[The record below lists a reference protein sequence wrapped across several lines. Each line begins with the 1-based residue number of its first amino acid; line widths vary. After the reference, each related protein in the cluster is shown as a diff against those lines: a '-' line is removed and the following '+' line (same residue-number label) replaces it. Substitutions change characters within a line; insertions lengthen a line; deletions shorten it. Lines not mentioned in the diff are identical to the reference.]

1 MELPIAEI
9 VQNAHDFNPRGRMTQ
24 DLRPAIEA
32 LFLELERK
40 HVDYVLVGGVAVLS
54 YVEGRNTQD
63 IDLIVRADQLSAIDW
78 AATVQD
84 HDFGRAQF
92 RGVRVDLLLRSN
104 ILFEHVAAHERT
116 TTQFHGQSVPV
127 ATRKGLLLLKLYAL
141 PSLYRNGQ
149 LARAALYETDVRMLL
164 QGASISDEELLGQ
177 LGALLSPS
185 DIAEL
190 ARILREQREKRRF

>member
-1 MELPIAEI
+1 MA
-9 VQNAHDFNPRGRMTQ
+9 Q

-32 LFLELERK
+32 LFLELEQK
-40 HVDYVLVGGVAVLS
+40 NLDYVLVGGVAVLS

-84 HDFGRAQF
+84 HDFGRAHY

-104 ILFEHVAAHERT
+104 RLFDHVATHEQT
-116 TTQFHGQSVPV
+116 TTQFHGRPVPV
-127 ATRKGLLLLKLYAL
+127 ATRKGLVLLKLYAL
-141 PSLYRNGQ
+141 PSLYRHGQ

-164 QGASISDEELLGQ
+164 QGATISDEELLKE

-190 ARILREQREKRRF
+190 ARILGEQRAGRRF